1 MSMINKCTILN
12 WIFSGFL
19 LLIEERVF
27 DKKVTTH
34 QGGRPHHSPVLT
46 FVTTFDTF

>member
-27 DKKVTTH
+27 DKKRVSDPGKKISATNH
-34 QGGRPHHSPVLT
+34 LPLIE
-46 FVTTFDTF
+46 